1 MGINALIDFEYFAGS
16 IDLDFLLVAMPHTLL
31 DQKSLTTAMKV
42 CVERGIKIVLGASF
56 ASSLLTNPNN
66 LQVRYNYGPVP
77 KKVRSRALELQ
88 KCCKDFNVPLM
99 AAALQVPPFHPAVCS
114 ILPGARTAWQV
125 EENVKNF
132 NFAIPKELW
141 VEMKRRYLILH
152 DAPVE

>member
-1 MGINALIDFEYFAGS
+1 MGINTLIDFKFFAGS
-16 IDLDFLLVAMPHTLL
+16 IDLDFFLVAMHYTLL
-31 DQKSLTTAMKV
+31 DQKSLTTAMEV
-42 CVERGIKIVLGASF
+42 CVERGIKIVLGAPF
-56 ASSLLTNPNN
+56 ASVLLTNPNN
-66 LQVRYNYGPVP
+66 LQVRYNYGPVS

-99 AAALQVPPFHPAVCS
+99 AAALQFPLFHPAICS
-114 ILPGARTAWQV
+114 ILQGSRTAWQV

-141 VEMKRRYLILH
+141 VEMKRRYLILQ